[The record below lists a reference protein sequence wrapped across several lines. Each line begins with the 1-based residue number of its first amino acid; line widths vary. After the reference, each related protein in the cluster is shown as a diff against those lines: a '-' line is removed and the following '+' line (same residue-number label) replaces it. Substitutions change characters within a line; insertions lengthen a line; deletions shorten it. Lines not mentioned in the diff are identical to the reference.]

1 MIERQE
7 SKQNKN
13 QNKGMLRRNVME
25 KTAFILIL
33 AIVIILCSCTKTQS
47 GYEKREDGT
56 YEYRANCSNDC
67 FIKFSKGNVEEGIA
81 QVAIRVTIIELDLD
95 AGKTYEAKK
104 LRSEYVE
111 WLGYEVYHYTVF
123 SEEVIAI
130 VGIGKDE
137 ENNIV
142 SYDVE
147 TSEVIR

>member
-1 MIERQE
+1 M
-7 SKQNKN
+7 K
-13 QNKGMLRRNVME
+13 

-33 AIVIILCSCTKTQS
+33 AIVMILCSCTNIQS
-47 GYEKREDGT
+47 GYEIGEDGSF
-56 YEYRANCSNDC
+56 EYQASCSNDC
-67 FIKFSKGNVEEGIA
+67 PIQFTKGNVEEGMA
-81 QVAIRVTIIELDLD
+81 KVAIRVTIKELDLD

-111 WLGYEVYHYTVF
+111 WLDYEFYHYIVF

-130 VGIGKDE
+130 VGIGKDG

-147 TSEVIR
+147 KSEVIR